1 MIKVGN
7 FSLLVSQ
14 VDAIVLENWVLSNE
28 AAKLILGKA
37 SSVGVNH
44 VLLEV
49 KLLWELA

>member
-14 VDAIVLENWVLSNE
+14 VDAVVVENWVLSNE
-28 AAKLILGKA
+28 AAKLILGHA
-37 SSVGVNH
+37 RSVGVDH
-44 VLLEV
+44 ELLEV